1 MHFNLQGLAETSLGS
16 SSSIACVLVL
26 DRAIGKV
33 CCVVQ
38 DPFEL
43 SHDLGRTVDRQ
54 TSGVLHKEFERAACI
69 LADLAQPLDRLMEP
83 YRAGKTD

>member
-1 MHFNLQGLAETSLGS
+1 MSALGPP
-16 SSSIACVLVL
+16 
-26 DRAIGKV
+26 
-33 CCVVQ
+33 Q

-54 TSGVLHKEFERAACI
+54 TSMVLHKEFERAACI
-69 LADLAQPLDRLMEP
+69 LRDLPGGIDKLLEP